1 MAEITP
7 SDTLTLGVQA
17 PQIEMS
23 DVSMGLYNGSS
34 VADFN
39 MVSRTQCYTLGLQ
52 SRIASG

>member
-39 MVSRTQCYTLGLQ
+39 MVPRTQRYTLGLQ